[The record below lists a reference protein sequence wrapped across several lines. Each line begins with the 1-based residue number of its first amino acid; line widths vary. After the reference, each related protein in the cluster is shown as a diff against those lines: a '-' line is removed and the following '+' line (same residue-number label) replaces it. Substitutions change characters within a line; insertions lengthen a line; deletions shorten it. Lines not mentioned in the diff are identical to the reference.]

1 MLSSIMLK
9 RTLDIALAFTGLL
22 LLLPLLL
29 LVGIL
34 IKLDSRGPIF
44 YRSVRVGRHGKQFRM
59 FKFRTMVADADS
71 TGVWSTA
78 ADDPRI
84 TRVGRYVRR
93 LNLDEL
99 IQFINVLKGDM
110 SIVGPRPEVP
120 WAVERYTEEER
131 HILTV
136 RPGITDWATLWIQDE
151 GELLRDSQDP
161 DKDYQEKIWPVKR
174 DLQLKYVRERSIW
187 SDIKIMLLT
196 FKVHLINRILRRSR
210 SEQFAK
216 ELLDG
221 PSSSGY
227 SSQE

>member
-1 MLSSIMLK
+1 MLK
-9 RTLDIALAFTGLL
+9 RTLDIALAFTSLL
-22 LLLPLLL
+22 FLSPLFL

-44 YRSVRVGRHGKQFRM
+44 YRSVRVGRNSKQFRM
-59 FKFRTMVADADS
+59 FKFRTMVAGADS

-93 LNLDEL
+93 FNLDEL
-99 IQFINVLKGDM
+99 LQFINVLKGDM

-131 HILTV
+131 DIFTV

-161 DKDYQEKIWPVKR
+161 DKDYREKIWPMKR

-187 SDIKIMLLT
+187 SDIKIMFLT
-196 FKVHLINRILRRSR
+196 FKVHLIDRILRRSR

-216 ELLDG
+216 ELIDG